1 MKFSM
6 TGREKVTFKYKRLL
20 NRGDRMGRFDLIE
33 VTEWAGLTEWTGL
46 TVFINKFELNYDFVF
61 FTFQSVEDFQT
72 QVASVA
78 NLILDEF
85 R

>member
-1 MKFSM
+1 
-6 TGREKVTFKYKRLL
+6 
-20 NRGDRMGRFDLIE
+20 MGRFDLIE
-33 VTEWAGLTEWTGL
+33 VTEWTGL
-46 TVFINKFELNYDFVF
+46 TVFINKFELNYVFVF